1 MDRTDYFMVKIIDN
15 GEVKSLYDYPH
26 KFIKTVAKMDNEF
39 KKQGLELDEIVIT
52 GKEVDEINWSCD
64 LRLLGL

>member
-1 MDRTDYFMVKIIDN
+1 MVKIIAN

-26 KFIKTVAKMDNEF
+26 NFIKTVAKMDNEF

>member
-1 MDRTDYFMVKIIDN
+1 MVKIIDN

-26 KFIKTVAKMDNEF
+26 KFIKTVAKIDNEF
-39 KKQGLELDEIVIT
+39 KKQGLELDNIVIN
-52 GKEVDEINWSCD
+52 GDEGEKEVDEINWICD

>member
-1 MDRTDYFMVKIIDN
+1 MVKIIDN

-26 KFIKTVAKMDNEF
+26 EFIKMVAKIDNEF
-39 KKQGLELDEIVIT
+39 EKQGLRLDNIVIN
-52 GKEVDEINWSCD
+52 GDEEEKEVDEINWSCD

>member
-1 MDRTDYFMVKIIDN
+1 MVKIIDN
-15 GEVKSLYDYPH
+15 GEVKSLYVYPH
-26 KFIKTVAKMDNEF
+26 EFIKMVAKIDNEF

>member
-1 MDRTDYFMVKIIDN
+1 MVKIIDN

-26 KFIKTVAKMDNEF
+26 EFIKMVAKIDNEF
-39 KKQGLELDEIVIT
+39 EKQGLRLDNIVIN
-52 GKEVDEINWSCD
+52 GDEGEKEVDEINWSCD